1 MATHPTSKF
10 KVFGLGL
17 AVALLFPATAL
28 KALSYDN
35 IEKYPGAK
43 TLCSQHNTAVSQ
55 GKPKHI
61 LFRIETSSAEQA
73 PIVEFYEKK
82 LGMKPKSA
90 GSATDFSDP
99 ANPGLIVTVYP
110 KERAASFPS
119 CDTAPPADARS
130 MILISQMI
138 AK

>member
-1 MATHPTSKF
+1 MVTNATSKF
-10 KVFGLGL
+10 KVIGLSL
-17 AVALLFPATAL
+17 AAALFFPAAGVN
-28 KALSYDN
+28 ALSYDN

-43 TLCSQHNTAVSQ
+43 TLCTQHNTAVSQ

-61 LFRIETSSAEQA
+61 LFRIETSSADQA
-73 PIVEFYEKK
+73 PILEFYEKK

-99 ANPGLIVTVYP
+99 ANSGLIVTVYP
-110 KERAASFPS
+110 KERAASFPG

-138 AK
+138 DK